1 MRPNVA
7 ASCRRNPGA
16 LSVPVKLLRMT
27 RDAEDARGLRTLAH
41 HVVKALEDGIK
52 PDKSLLGGVGVP
64 EVGWLLRL
72 DDATAAATA
81 QRLTRQPIIAI
92 DTALDEGFR

>member
-1 MRPNVA
+1 M
-7 ASCRRNPGA
+7 
-16 LSVPVKLLRMT
+16 
-27 RDAEDARGLRTLAH
+27 RTLAH

-72 DDATAAATA
+72 DDATAASKYVDQLAPAAATA